1 MVGGRVVY
9 SRVCLGVRVGGGAIC
24 SCGVGWR
31 SGGGWIRVW
40 VVSDVLVGV
49 SVRWGGVCGFGFPKG
64 VSGVARYREGLWVS
78 IGQGWGTGG
87 GGSGVG

>member
-1 MVGGRVVY
+1 MVY
-9 SRVCLGVRVGGGAIC
+9 SRVCLGVRVGGGGAIC

-31 SGGGWIRVW
+31 GGGGWICVW

-49 SVRWGGVCGFGFPKG
+49 SLSWGGVCGFGFPKG
-64 VSGVARYREGLWVS
+64 VSGVARCREGLWVIRVS

-87 GGSGVG
+87 SGVG